1 MYKAYITRLKEVR
14 KHKNADRLQMAT
26 LFGND
31 IVIGLDYKEGDL
43 GIYFPSDGKLGKEFA
58 EVNNLVRKKDEFGN
72 NIGGYLDP
80 DKRHIRAIRLRDER
94 SDGLWLPIKS
104 LETFGD
110 ISKLKEGDTID
121 VFNGTLICEKYVPY
135 VKPRRNDPVNNVK
148 GKIKTAQFPTFKE
161 HKDTEQLMYNLNRF
175 KKGDTIYISLKM
187 HGCFEYNTVVNVP
200 SGRSKRIG
208 ALKKGDTVL
217 GFKDGKVEPVKVLN
231 TFNSGKQGDWLEL
244 ELSKDGNRKTTTKI
258 KCTAD
263 HPFFKDGEYVR
274 ADSLKLGDT
283 LKSIKETSLVT
294 DTQREVLIGT
304 ILGDGSIVRR
314 GRSTHIEWSNKEE
327 HLEYVNYR
335 IKMLEG
341 LAYRNPNIFTSGYN
355 TRMIRAKT
363 VASEDIRE
371 LIEECFENR
380 NLNDNIIKYVTPL
393 ALAMLYM
400 DDGSLK
406 MYKTKY
412 AANIAI
418 CSMSDEDVKI
428 LTKAFNNLG
437 INVVA
442 YVSKTNGKPYN
453 RLRINYS
460 DAKKFFE
467 LIREYVP
474 ECMQYKLPE
483 VHRNHFNSVEQIPAH
498 KGYKFIDQK
507 VIGVKQIRKH
517 VRYSIETESNN
528 FFVNGFLVHNTS
540 QRTGY
545 LPKRWELKWY
555 EKIIKKLFKI
565 EPKLEYDY
573 VTGTR
578 RVVLESFDKDTSFY
592 GGDRF
597 RETHHN
603 FFKGK
608 LQKGETIYYEVVGY
622 TDSGAL
628 IMPEV
633 DNKKLN
639 DKEFTK
645 QYGNTT
651 KYTYGCKESESDIYV
666 YRMTTTN
673 EDGHI
678 VEYPTELVQARC
690 EEMGVKMVPIFEKF
704 IYTTKATLL
713 KKVEQYINGPDP
725 IGKTHVREG
734 VVIRIDNKP
743 TFTALKHKSF
753 QFKVLEGIAKADAVE
768 ADMEESQ

>member
-1 MYKAYITRLKEVR
+1 MYKAYITKLKEVR
-14 KHKNADRLQMAT
+14 KHSKADRLQMAT

-121 VFNGTLICEKYVPY
+121 VFNGILICEKYVPY
-135 VKPRRNDPVNNVK
+135 VKPRMNGPGNKVK
-148 GKIKTAQFPTFKE
+148 GKIKTTQFPTFKE

-175 KKGDTIYISLKM
+175 KKGDIIYISLKM
-187 HGCFEYNTVVNVP
+187 HG
-200 SGRSKRIG
+200 
-208 ALKKGDTVL
+208 
-217 GFKDGKVEPVKVLN
+217 
-231 TFNSGKQGDWLEL
+231 
-244 ELSKDGNRKTTTKI
+244 
-258 KCTAD
+258 
-263 HPFFKDGEYVR
+263 
-274 ADSLKLGDT
+274 
-283 LKSIKETSLVT
+283 
-294 DTQREVLIGT
+294 
-304 ILGDGSIVRR
+304 
-314 GRSTHIEWSNKEE
+314 
-327 HLEYVNYR
+327 
-335 IKMLEG
+335 
-341 LAYRNPNIFTSGYN
+341 
-355 TRMIRAKT
+355 
-363 VASEDIRE
+363 
-371 LIEECFENR
+371 
-380 NLNDNIIKYVTPL
+380 
-393 ALAMLYM
+393 
-400 DDGSLK
+400 
-406 MYKTKY
+406 
-412 AANIAI
+412 
-418 CSMSDEDVKI
+418 
-428 LTKAFNNLG
+428 
-437 INVVA
+437 
-442 YVSKTNGKPYN
+442 
-453 RLRINYS
+453 
-460 DAKKFFE
+460 
-467 LIREYVP
+467 
-474 ECMQYKLPE
+474 
-483 VHRNHFNSVEQIPAH
+483 
-498 KGYKFIDQK
+498 
-507 VIGVKQIRKH
+507 
-517 VRYSIETESNN
+517 
-528 FFVNGFLVHNTS
+528 TS

-545 LPKRWELKWY
+545 LPKRRELKWY

-639 DKEFTK
+639 DKEFVK
-645 QYGNTT
+645 QFGDRT

-666 YRMTTTN
+666 YRMTMTN

-690 EEMGVKMVPIFEKF
+690 EEMGVNHVPVFEKF
-704 IYTTKATLL
+704 IYTTKSAFL
-713 KKVEQYINGPDP
+713 KKVEKHTDGVDP
-725 IGKTHVREG
+725 IGKTHIREG
-734 VVIRIDNKP
+734 VVVRIDNKSS
-743 TFTALKHKSF
+743 FTALKNKSF